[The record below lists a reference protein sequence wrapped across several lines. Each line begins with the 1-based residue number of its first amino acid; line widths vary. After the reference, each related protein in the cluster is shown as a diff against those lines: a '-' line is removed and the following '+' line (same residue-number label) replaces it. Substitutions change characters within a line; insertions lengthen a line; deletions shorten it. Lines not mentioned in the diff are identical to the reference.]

1 MIHLQED
8 QAQGQILPLE
18 EQGSDVLE
26 GGEGDD
32 VISLGLGI
40 NQVNG
45 GEGTDTV
52 LWSGEVWT

>member
-1 MIHLQED
+1 M
-8 QAQGQILPLE
+8 
-18 EQGSDVLE
+18 LE